1 MVKMGS
7 FFVKKSE
14 SNPGQI
20 KEESSSLRNFG
31 LNESS
36 FLRRKNLS
44 GMSNIGLDKWDHD
57 VRDNPQYVVEFVKE
71 IFTDLKETEV
81 II

>member
-7 FFVKKSE
+7 YFVKKSV

-20 KEESSSLRNFG
+20 KEESSSLQIFG
-31 LNESS
+31 YNESS
-36 FLRRKNLS
+36 FLSKKNLPS
-44 GMSNIGLDKWDHD
+44 MSNISLDKWDHD

>member
-1 MVKMGS
+1 
-7 FFVKKSE
+7 
-14 SNPGQI
+14 
-20 KEESSSLRNFG
+20 
-31 LNESS
+31 
-36 FLRRKNLS
+36 
-44 GMSNIGLDKWDHD
+44 MSNISLDKWDHD